1 MKKKTTIR
9 KKKSEVKHEINLH
22 FKMMTLSIFFMHNS
36 EVTRVKLQ
44 TLKFSL
50 TTGLFL
56 NGAVRCAAAIIRHS
70 PVIASPF
77 GMLLNPH
84 QLFHSSRSSSGSNNV
99 WPSSSFVIAA
109 RCLPVQVYGERCAAC
124 FSAAISGRAFGLSP
138 STLLS
143 TLSHRQWLSFIC
155 YYYIRLAKKK
165 TLYAFFFLF
174 IGKIDVTAPVPIH
187 SFYWLR
193 NNIFISL

>member
-1 MKKKTTIR
+1 
-9 KKKSEVKHEINLH
+9 
-22 FKMMTLSIFFMHNS
+22 MHNS
-36 EVTRVKLQ
+36 NVTRVKSQ

-50 TTGLFL
+50 NASLFL
-56 NGAVRCAAAIIRHS
+56 NGVLCYAAVIIRHS

-77 GMLLNPH
+77 GTLLNPH
-84 QLFHSSRSSSGSNNV
+84 QLFHPSHSSSSNNV

-109 RCLPVQVYGERCAAC
+109 QCLPVQVYGERCAVC
-124 FSAAISGRAFGLSP
+124 FSAAILGRTFGLSP

-143 TLSHRQWLSFIC
+143 TLSHRKWLFFIC
-155 YYYIRLAKKK
+155 YYYIRLTKKPSFH
-165 TLYAFFFLF
+165 LLLFFIYWKNRCHPL
-174 IGKIDVTAPVPIH
+174 PPN